1 MSVSPLSLNQKFK
14 IESVNQV
21 PVPKPEDVV
30 KAQRPQANLAEVE
43 DLKFEPVV
51 SYELKPGMFAKT
63 TQVDLDPLT

>member
-43 DLKFEPVV
+43 DLKFEPVKAV
-51 SYELKPGMFAKT
+51 R
-63 TQVDLDPLT
+63 